1 MTGQAKKKKKL
12 PWKLCLKWPQFSERK
27 KLNSEVIAVFIL
39 LLIIK
44 QSGKVSDFL
53 FLSDKKK
60 KLKKY
65 IFFCLVAENTQGSLP
80 GFET

>member
-1 MTGQAKKKKKL
+1 M
-12 PWKLCLKWPQFSERK
+12 
-27 KLNSEVIAVFIL
+27 FIL

-53 FLSDKKK
+53 FLSDKKE
-60 KLKKY
+60 KLKNY
-65 IFFCLVAENTQGSLP
+65 VFCLLAENTQGSLP

>member
-1 MTGQAKKKKKL
+1 MTGQAKKKKNF
-12 PWKLCLKWPQFSERK
+12 PGNCLKWPQFSERK

-53 FLSDKKK
+53 FLSDKKE
-60 KLKKY
+60 KLKNY
-65 IFFCLVAENTQGSLP
+65 VFCLLAENTQGSLP